1 MKNFSNNYWQNI
13 YESKLSEE
21 REGQNEMKPMITT
34 VINVYMKSVS
44 WGRLGVFI
52 FCQFFTYS
60 SFNDQKIPH
69 YATIHQFFKLG
80 ILRGLVMSEV

>member
-21 REGQNEMKPMITT
+21 REGQNEMNPMITT
-34 VINVYMKSVS
+34 VINVYMKSVR
-44 WGRLGVFI
+44 WGRLEVFI

-60 SFNDQKIPH
+60 SFNDQKNPTLCNNSPVFQPW
-69 YATIHQFFKLG
+69 YLE
-80 ILRGLVMSEV
+80 RPCDV